1 VLSISYLLYGKF
13 VITKLWNVIRRTDMA
28 MSRRSNNDLQN
39 STHKAKYWT
48 TQIPLNTGCDNSR
61 VILLTILVI
70 KHEWW
75 KNSIVIR
82 TVKCWWPQL
91 SHRKHWFSSF
101 LGKLLNRYL
110 QGSYWI
116 DAYKEATESMLTRK
130 LLNRCLQGSYW
141 TNVSWAS
148 I

>member
-1 VLSISYLLYGKF
+1 MLTRKLLNRCLQGSYW
-13 VITKLWNVIRRTDMA
+13 ID
-28 MSRRSNNDLQN
+28 NDLQN

-48 TQIPLNTGCDNSR
+48 TQIPLNNGCDNSR

-91 SHRKHWFSSF
+91 SHQGSYWIDAYKEVTESMFTR
-101 LGKLLNRYL
+101 KLLNRCL
-110 QGSYWI
+110 QGSYII

-130 LLNRCLQGSYW
+130 LHNRCLQGSYRIDAYKEA
-141 TNVSWAS
+141 TEPMFM
-148 I
+148 